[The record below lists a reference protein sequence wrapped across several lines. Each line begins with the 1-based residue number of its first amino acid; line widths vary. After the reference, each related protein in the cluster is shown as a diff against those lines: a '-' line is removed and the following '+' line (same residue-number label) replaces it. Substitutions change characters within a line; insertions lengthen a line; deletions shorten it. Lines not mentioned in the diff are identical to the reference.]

1 MSRCL
6 IVASGIGIF
15 LLGGALGFLLGGD
28 ALAAP
33 VPTLTPTAVPSNT
46 STSTHTATPTSTAT
60 PTPSNTPTQTATAT
74 VTYTPTPIYTP
85 SITPTPSLTLT
96 PSLTPTFAPIPAKV
110 LVQANCRYG
119 PGAAY
124 LYEWGLFPEV
134 RVDIVGRNDLGTWA
148 YVEPWTY
155 FDRCWVKAEF
165 LEIRGDLREAP
176 PYYSRLP
183 FGELYRPPTNPRASR
198 VSEDE
203 VLIAWDPVWM
213 TIDDDRGYL
222 IEAWL
227 CVDGQL
233 IFTPLRTTHWEETSI
248 QVRDEGGCIEPSGAR
263 LYTAEKHGY
272 TQWVLI
278 PWPAHE
284 ASDAP

>member
-1 MSRCL
+1 M
-6 IVASGIGIF
+6 IGLF
-15 LLGGALGFLLGGD
+15 LLGGVFGFLLGGD

-33 VPTLTPTAVPSNT
+33 EPTPTHTAIPSETPTA
-46 STSTHTATPTSTAT
+46 THTDTPTSTPT
-60 PTPSNTPTQTATAT
+60 PTPSNTPTHTATAT
-74 VTYTPTPIYTP
+74 ITNTPTPIYTP
-85 SITPTPSLTLT
+85 SITPTPSQTPT
-96 PSLTPTFAPIPAKV
+96 PSLTPTFAPIAAKV
-110 LVQANCRYG
+110 LVQSNCRYG

-124 LYEWGLFPEV
+124 LYEWGLYPDV

-155 FDRCWVKAEF
+155 FDRCWVKSEF
-165 LEIRGDLREAP
+165 LEIRGDLRDAP

-183 FGELYRPPTNPRASR
+183 FGELYNPPTNVRASR

-203 VLIAWDPVWM
+203 VTIAWDAVWM
-213 TIDDDRGYL
+213 TTDDDRGYL

-227 CVDGQL
+227 CRDGQL
-233 IFTPLRTTHWEETSI
+233 IFTPLRTTQWEETTI
-248 QVRDEGGCIEPSGAR
+248 IVKDEAGCLEPSGGR

-278 PWPAHE
+278 PWPAH
-284 ASDAP
+284 DPTPTP